1 MSSMLP
7 KALQTMYRMQFLPVF
22 LLICFNLRMS
32 FAAADPLLM
41 YLERDLKLNLADSG
55 LFAVLPVM
63 VLGVSST
70 WAARLIGVMRPRLVV
85 LVFLS
90 VAIVGVIWRSYGGM
104 TGLFGGMVL
113 IGVGLG
119 IVGSVILGILKEVF
133 PARSGAIMS
142 GYTAFVC
149 LGTAVGSG
157 ASLPLAS
164 VLGGWQAGLAFWGI
178 PLLLATILWMVLM
191 RKLKNAG
198 GAMRKP
204 VRARIWPLLR
214 QKKAWSVAIFYLF
227 RVAGGYLLTIWLA
240 SLMRKRGMD
249 ADGSG
254 MVLAWAT
261 VCQIPSSLLFG
272 RIVRLLGGEA
282 RLLMVA
288 MPLSVVSC
296 WGLLFGPLEIWAVF
310 SALFGLCIGAIFT
323 LGMGLIVQR
332 AEDEAT
338 VVALSGMSQG
348 LGFMVGGLLAWTGN
362 FWMNSPHAE
371 VYVAV
376 LYTLYSLGGLVFG
389 LSAVATG
396 MVHRCADQPSLA
408 KEQAGKEES
417 GLGDS

>member
-1 MSSMLP
+1 
-7 KALQTMYRMQFLPVF
+7 MYRVQFLPVF

-70 WAARLIGVMRPRLVV
+70 WAARLIGIMRPRLVV
-85 LVFLS
+85 LIFLS

-104 TGLFGGMVL
+104 IGLFGGMVL

-133 PARSGAIMS
+133 PTRSGEIMS

-164 VLGGWQAGLAFWGI
+164 ALGGWQAGLAFWGI
-178 PLLLATILWMVLM
+178 PLLLAVILWAGLM
-191 RKLKNAG
+191 KKLKNAG
-198 GAMRKP
+198 GMTHRP
-204 VRARIWPLLR
+204 VHARIRPLLR
-214 QKKAWSVAIFYLF
+214 QKKAWSVAVFYLF

-240 SLMRKRGMD
+240 SLMRKRGME
-249 ADGSG
+249 ADESG
-254 MVLAWAT
+254 LVLAWAT
-261 VCQIPSSLLFG
+261 VCQIPASLLFG
-272 RIVRLLGGEA
+272 QIVRLLGSEA

-288 MPLSVVSC
+288 MPLSIASC
-296 WGLLFGPLEIWAVF
+296 WGLLFGSMEIWTVF

-323 LGMGLIVQR
+323 LGMGLMVER

-348 LGFMVGGLLAWTGN
+348 LGFMAGGLLAWAGN
-362 FWMNSPHAE
+362 LWMSSPHADF
-371 VYVAV
+371 YVAG
-376 LYTLYSLGGLVFG
+376 LYTLYAIGGLIAG
-389 LSAVATG
+389 LRAVAPG
-396 MVHRCADQPSLA
+396 MVRGCGVKPVAETD
-408 KEQAGKEES
+408 KDGTGAG
-417 GLGDS
+417 G